1 MNDDRFRVGKAI
13 CDALGLSDKTVT
25 SIDITVRPDDY
36 PRVDVG
42 FFLEPAGAEVFR
54 EFKLVPAYDA
64 IEAAKEELDARFDA
78 LIRKT
83 RLAFAEL
90 AWKQGRVRFDDRC
103 DALRYAMGG
112 YVRNGAYRV

>member
-1 MNDDRFRVGKAI
+1 MNDDQFRVGKAI
-13 CDALGLSDKTVT
+13 CVALGLSDKLVT

-54 EFKLVPAYDA
+54 EFKLVPVYDA
-64 IEAAKEELDARFDA
+64 IEAAKEELDVRFDA
-78 LIRKT
+78 LVQKT

-90 AWKQGRVRFDDRC
+90 AWKQSRVRFDDRC
-103 DALRYAMGG
+103 DALRYALAGRVG
-112 YVRNGAYRV
+112 NAAYRV